1 MTGRDWFPSRR
12 AANAFHVSA
21 AAILAAMLA
30 LPASAQQP
38 QPQQPQSQQ
47 QGSPSPA
54 LPQNL
59 PLPALSPAPT
69 QRSIPPGPA
78 PDSASPAKMREPDV
92 SPLSVPVATP
102 NAPAPQ
108 LTRTETSRQLPQRQN
123 AAGLSPNFIHFLGPF
138 RHPVVPPLFAGDSA
152 RLQSLIRD
160 GKLYLTL
167 QDAIALA
174 LENNLD
180 VETERYNLV
189 LAHTDEVRA
198 AGGGSLRG
206 IDYSVQLPP
215 NGVGGPGSPLLNAAT
230 TNPNPTTPTV
240 TDLTSLNSTTQPQQ
254 SLSEQTAGFTY
265 APGPNIPLFDPQL
278 IGEAGYL
285 RRSDTVSLTPTDTG
299 GTGTGTGAATTS
311 TQTQALNFTELNL
324 AYMQGFSTGAQLE
337 ATVNNDSTVIYGSQS
352 RYNPFYSPSTSV
364 TLTQPLLR
372 GRGRDVNLRFLRIA
386 RIDDKVS
393 HLLFEQQ
400 VLETIY
406 GVSRLYFDLVSLGEN
421 VLVKQESL
429 RAASKLR
436 QDDQN
441 QVDLGTLAPIELT
454 RAQALESSSQF
465 DLVQAQGLYKQQEII
480 LRNQLLR
487 TASPVFQLAFTSIVP
502 TDHILVPDQL
512 ENFDVSALVQQGL
525 ARRPDLAQAEL
536 QVQSGKISANASR
549 NAALPQL
556 NVYANVET
564 RGSSEQSFD
573 TLGSTGTGLPTTPQ
587 NLALGGLRVSTIYQ
601 AGVQLTLPLRNRVA
615 ASDAARD
622 AVQLRQVE
630 SRTEKLSAQIRQDI
644 ETSVVALQTA
654 EAAYKAATNSRS
666 YQQQLLDAERDKLSV
681 GQSTDLA
688 VLQNEAY
695 LAQALSTEIAARSN
709 WKKAQI
715 ELDRALGD
723 LLEKNNIELD
733 DAIAGKLR

>member
-1 MTGRDWFPSRR
+1 MR
-12 AANAFHVSA
+12 
-21 AAILAAMLA
+21 
-30 LPASAQQP
+30 QP
-38 QPQQPQSQQ
+38 EV
-47 QGSPSPA
+47 
-54 LPQNL
+54 
-59 PLPALSPAPT
+59 PALSA
-69 QRSIPPGPA
+69 
-78 PDSASPAKMREPDV
+78 
-92 SPLSVPVATP
+92 PVATP
-102 NAPAPQ
+102 EAPAPQ
-108 LTRTETSRQLPQRQN
+108 RTRTENSRQLPPREN
-123 AAGLSPNFIHFLGPF
+123 VSGLSPNYLHFLGPF
-138 RHPVVPPLFAGDSA
+138 RRPVVPTLFGGDPT
-152 RLQSLIRD
+152 RLQGLIRD

-230 TNPNPTTPTV
+230 ANTNPTTPTV
-240 TDLTSLNSTTQPQQ
+240 TDLTSLNSTTQQQQ
-254 SLSEQTAGFTY
+254 SLSEQSAGFTY

-299 GTGTGTGAATTS
+299 GTGAATTS
-311 TQTQALNFTELNL
+311 NQTQALNFTELNL
-324 AYMQGFSTGAQLE
+324 AYLQGFSTGAQLE
-337 ATVNNDSTVIYGSQS
+337 ATVNNDSTVLYASQS
-352 RYNPFYSPSTSV
+352 RYDPFYSPSTSV

-393 HLLFEQQ
+393 RVLFEQQ

-421 VLVKQESL
+421 VLVKQDSL

-436 QDDQN
+436 QDDQD
-441 QVDLGTLAPIELT
+441 QVNLGTLAPIELT

-487 TASPVFQLAFTSIVP
+487 TASPVFQVAFTEIVP

-512 ENFDVSALVQQGL
+512 ETFDVPSLVQRGL

-536 QVQSGKISANASR
+536 QVQAGKISASASR

-556 NVYANVET
+556 NLYGNVET
-564 RGSSEQSFD
+564 RGSSEQSFN
-573 TLGSTGTGLPTTPQ
+573 TLGSTGTGLPTIPQ

-630 SRTEKLSAQIRQDI
+630 GRTEKLSAQIRQDI

-654 EAAYKAATNSRS
+654 EAAYKAASNSRS

-733 DAIAGKLR
+733 DAIAGKLH